1 VTDGAPVAPSVSARM
16 RLALRRGHTRLVTQV
31 KVLDDEVQS
40 GESDPAYEL
49 SARGKTMLQE
59 RLSTYALLCLLIATG
74 YFPAFLLIWRD
85 HPGVTRS
92 ALLAHIFSPWT
103 AALLLLHAA
112 LWLVTRGSPLPRR
125 WLVHLD
131 VGYHVAVGVVF
142 GRIVLGHPGTVIA
155 PIEGLLALAS
165 VLGVRALLVPSSWRR
180 TALVG
185 VLLSAGTGF
194 TMAANPAHF
203 SAEWL
208 GLRTTGPLFVNWAV
222 VAVVLTSVASH
233 VLYGLR
239 REVRDA
245 RRLGQYTILERLGK
259 GGMGVVYRAQH
270 ALLRRPTAVKLLQQS
285 RRGDSIQ
292 RFEREVQL
300 MAELTHPNTVAVY
313 DYGRTG
319 DGVFYYAMEYLEGTD
334 LEGLVAVGGPQ
345 PPARVVHLLRQICGS
360 LDEAHGRGL
369 IHRDIK
375 PANLFLCS
383 GRSEPDTV
391 KVLDFG
397 LVKESARAELQLTAD
412 NAMLGTPLYMSP
424 EAFLSPE
431 TIDARSDLYSLGA
444 VAYLLLTGSAVF
456 SGSSAIEVC
465 AKHVHTEPDSPSARL
480 GREVPPDLEALVLS
494 CLAKTPERRPESA
507 LALRTALDA
516 CRLEETWGASEAA
529 AWWQAHSARVGERH
543 RAQRQSA
550 PSAGQTVAIDLA
562 RAPQATS
569 SGRS

>member
-1 VTDGAPVAPSVSARM
+1 
-16 RLALRRGHTRLVTQV
+16 V
-31 KVLDDEVQS
+31 KALDDEVQS

-49 SARGKTMLQE
+49 STRGKTMLQE
-59 RLSTYALLCLLIATG
+59 RLATYARLCLLIAAG
-74 YFPAFLLIWRD
+74 YFPAFLLIWRA
-85 HPGVTRS
+85 HPGVTEG
-92 ALLAHIFSPWT
+92 ALFAHILSPWT
-103 AALLLLHAA
+103 GALLLLHGS

-125 WLVHLD
+125 WLVRLD
-131 VGYHVAVGVVF
+131 VGYHLAVGVVF

-165 VLGVRALLVPSSWRR
+165 VLGVRALLVPSSWPR

-185 VLLSAGTGF
+185 VLLSAGTGL
-194 TMAANPAHF
+194 MLPLNPAHF

-208 GLRTTGPLFVNWAV
+208 SVRTTGPLFVNWAV
-222 VAVVLTSVASH
+222 VAVVLTSVASQ

-245 RRLGQYTILERLGK
+245 RRLGQYTILERLGE

-270 ALLRRPTAVKLLQQS
+270 ALLRRPTAVKLLLQS

-319 DGVFYYAMEYLEGTD
+319 DGVFYYAMEYLEGVD

-360 LDEAHGRGL
+360 LDEAHRRGL

-397 LVKESARAELQLTAD
+397 LVKESAKAEPQLTAD
-412 NAMLGTPLYMSP
+412 NTILGTPLYMSP
-424 EAFLSPE
+424 EAFLSPG
-431 TIDARSDLYSLGA
+431 TLDARSDLYSLGA

-465 AKHVHTEPDSPSARL
+465 AKHMHAEPDSPSARL
-480 GREVPPDLEALVLS
+480 GRALPPDLESLVLS
-494 CLAKTPERRPESA
+494 CLSKAPEQRPESA
-507 LALRTALDA
+507 LAMREALSA
-516 CRLEETWGASEAA
+516 CRLEGTWGASDAA
-529 AWWQAHSARVGERH
+529 AWWQAHSTRVQERH
-543 RAQRQSA
+543 RSQRQTAS
-550 PSAGQTVAIDLA
+550 SAGQTVAIDRA
-562 RAPQATS
+562 HAPQTAS

>member
-1 VTDGAPVAPSVSARM
+1 
-16 RLALRRGHTRLVTQV
+16 V
-31 KVLDDEVQS
+31 KALDDEVQS

-49 SARGKTMLQE
+49 STSGKTLLQE
-59 RLSTYALLCLLIATG
+59 RLATYGLLCLLIAVG
-74 YFPAFLLIWRD
+74 YFPAFLLIWRA
-85 HPGVTRS
+85 HPGVTTG
-92 ALLAHIFSPWT
+92 ALFAHILSPWT
-103 AALLLLHAA
+103 GALLLLHGS

-125 WLVHLD
+125 WLVRLD
-131 VGYHVAVGVVF
+131 VGNHLAVGVVF

-155 PIEGLLALAS
+155 PIEGVLALAS

-194 TMAANPAHF
+194 TVAANPAHF

-208 GLRTTGPLFVNWAV
+208 SVRTTGPLFVNWAV

-245 RRLGQYTILERLGK
+245 RRLGQYTILERLGE

-270 ALLRRPTAVKLLQQS
+270 ALLRRPTAVKLLLQS
-285 RRGDSIQ
+285 RRSDSIQ

-319 DGVFYYAMEYLEGTD
+319 DGVFYYAMEYLEGID

-360 LDEAHGRGL
+360 LDEAHRHGL

-397 LVKESARAELQLTAD
+397 LVKESAKAELQLTAD
-412 NAMLGTPLYMSP
+412 NTILGTPLYMAP

-431 TIDARSDLYSLGA
+431 TVDVRSDLYSLGA

-456 SGSSAIEVC
+456 SGGSAVEVC
-465 AKHVHTEPDSPSARL
+465 AKHVHAEPDSPSARL
-480 GREVPPDLEALVLS
+480 GRELPPDLEALVLS
-494 CLAKTPERRPESA
+494 CLSKTPEQRPESA
-507 LALRTALDA
+507 LALREALSA
-516 CRLEETWGASEAA
+516 CRVEGTWGATDAA
-529 AWWQAHSARVGERH
+529 TWWQAHGARVEERQ
-543 RAQRQSA
+543 RSQRQTAS
-550 PSAGQTVAIDLA
+550 SAGQTVVVDLT
-562 RAPQATS
+562 RAPQTAS

>member
-1 VTDGAPVAPSVSARM
+1 VKA
-16 RLALRRGHTRLVTQV
+16 LA
-31 KVLDDEVQS
+31 DEVPS
-40 GESDPAYEL
+40 AESDPAYEV
-49 SARGKTMLQE
+49 STRGKTMLQE
-59 RLSTYALLCLLIATG
+59 RLATYGLLCLSIAAG
-74 YFPAFLLIWRD
+74 YFPAFFLIWRA
-85 HPGVTRS
+85 HPDVTES

-103 AALLLLHAA
+103 GALLLLHGS
-112 LWLVTRGSPLPRR
+112 LWLVMRGSPLPRH
-125 WLVHLD
+125 WLVRLD
-131 VGYHVAVGVVF
+131 VGHHAAVGIVF

-194 TMAANPAHF
+194 TVAANPAHF
-203 SAEWL
+203 SAAWL
-208 GLRTTGPLFVNWAV
+208 GVRTTGPLFVNWAV
-222 VAVVLTSVASH
+222 VAMVLTSVASH

-245 RRLGQYTILERLGK
+245 RRLGQYTLLERLGE

-270 ALLRRPTAVKLLQQS
+270 ALLRRPTAVKLLLQS
-285 RRGDSIQ
+285 GRDDSIQ

-319 DGVFYYAMEYLEGTD
+319 DGVFYYAMEYLEGID

-345 PPARVVHLLRQICGS
+345 PPARVVQLLRQICGS
-360 LDEAHGRGL
+360 LDEAHRRGL

-397 LVKESARAELQLTAD
+397 LVKESAPVQPQLTAD
-412 NAMLGTPLYMSP
+412 NTMLGTPLYMSP
-424 EAFLSPE
+424 EAFISPE

-456 SGSSAIEVC
+456 SGTSTIEVC
-465 AKHVHTEPDSPSARL
+465 AKHMHEAPESPSARL
-480 GREVPPDLEALVLS
+480 GRGLPPDLEALVVS
-494 CLAKTPERRPESA
+494 CLSKTPEQRPQSA
-507 LALRTALDA
+507 LALRAALDA
-516 CRLEETWGASEAA
+516 CRLDDRWGASEAA
-529 AWWQAHSARVGERH
+529 AWWQAHSARVQERH
-543 RAQRQSA
+543 RSQRQTES
-550 PSAGQTVAIDLA
+550 STGRTVAIDPA
-562 RAPQATS
+562 RAPQAQS
-569 SGRS
+569 SERS

>member
-1 VTDGAPVAPSVSARM
+1 
-16 RLALRRGHTRLVTQV
+16 V
-31 KVLDDEVQS
+31 KVPGQEIQS

-49 SARGKTMLQE
+49 STRGKTMLQE
-59 RLSTYALLCLLIATG
+59 RLATYALLCLLIATG
-74 YFPAFLLIWRD
+74 YFPAFFLIWRA
-85 HPGVTRS
+85 HPGVTES
-92 ALLAHIFSPWT
+92 AILAHIFSPWT
-103 AALLLLHAA
+103 GVLLFLHGS
-112 LWLVTRGSPLPRR
+112 LWLVTRGSPLPRG

-131 VGYHVAVGVVF
+131 VGAHVAVGVVF

-165 VLGVRALLVPSSWRR
+165 VLGVRALLVPSSWQR

-185 VLLSAGTGF
+185 ILLSAGTGI
-194 TMAANPAHF
+194 TVAANPAHF
-203 SAEWL
+203 SADWL
-208 GLRTTGPLFVNWAV
+208 GVRTTGPLFLNWAV
-222 VAVVLTSVASH
+222 VAIVLTSVASH

-245 RRLGQYTILERLGK
+245 RRLGQYTLLERLGE

-270 ALLRRPTAVKLLQQS
+270 ALLRRPTAVKLLRQS
-285 RRGDSIQ
+285 GHGDSIQ

-319 DGVFYYAMEYLEGTD
+319 DGVFYYAMEYLEGID

-345 PPARVVHLLRQICGS
+345 PPARVVHLLHQVCGS
-360 LDEAHGRGL
+360 LEEAHQRGL

-397 LVKESARAELQLTAD
+397 LVKESTKAEPQLTAD
-412 NAMLGTPLYMSP
+412 NTMLGTPLYMSP
-424 EAFLSPE
+424 EAFVSPE

-444 VAYLLLTGSAVF
+444 VAYLLLTGTPVF
-456 SGSSAIEVC
+456 SASTAIEVC
-465 AKHVHTEPDSPSARL
+465 AKHMHAEPDSPSVRL
-480 GREVPPDLEALVLS
+480 GRELSPDLEALVLS
-494 CLAKTPERRPESA
+494 CLSKTPEQRPRSA
-507 LALRTALDA
+507 LALRAALSA
-516 CRLEETWGASEAA
+516 CRLEDTWGANEAA
-529 AWWQAHSARVGERH
+529 AWWETHAARVGERH
-543 RAQRQSA
+543 RSQRQTASLI
-550 PSAGQTVAIDLA
+550 GQTVAVDLA
-562 RAPQATS
+562 RSPQTAS
-569 SGRS
+569 SA